1 MVKKKRQSKRVTLKD
16 KYKIEKHVKEHK
28 RKARRAARVAVR
40 DGSALRKQK
49 KNDPGIPN
57 LWPFKEKLMRQMEAQ
72 RVRQEER
79 SELLKEARKERQRG
93 ALSQA
98 AIDSAAARSA
108 AFTEGA
114 EAAAAEAEETL
125 GNISAGQKKR
135 TYLRD
140 LRSVVDQSD
149 VILQV
154 LDARDP
160 LSCRAKILEKMVL
173 EENAGKRIILVLNKI
188 DLIPRKVAVKWLEY
202 FRKEFPTIAFKASTQ
217 KQKQNL
223 GRASKDSLSA
233 TRDGDNTQGDQSCM
247 GADSLL
253 QLLKNYSRNKNLKTA
268 ITVGVVGF
276 PNVGKSSLINSL
288 KRSRVVGVSATPGF
302 TKTLQIVQ
310 LDKKVKLI
318 DSPGV
323 LFRSSEHGQQSS
335 ALALQNAI
343 DPGLIEEPEQV
354 VQVLVDRIGNEPL
367 MQVYKVARF
376 KSTKEFLMA
385 VAHKRGKLT
394 RGGIPDFKAA
404 ARQVLV
410 DWNAGVIP
418 FYSEPPVMDR
428 AAQAAASSESA
439 ASAVIVQAWSKEFD
453 LDALLAKQEADLVE
467 NVPDRHEDEF
477 IKVEAM
483 GNGEDADLMSD
494 SDDED
499 EDDDEEDEEM
509 SE

>member
-1 MVKKKRQSKRVTLKD
+1 MVKKKRLSKRVTLKD

-28 RKARRAARVAVR
+28 RKARRVARQSIK

-72 RVRQEER
+72 RIREEER
-79 SELLKEARKERQRG
+79 SELLKQARKERQRG
-93 ALSQA
+93 GLTQA
-98 AIDSAAARSA
+98 SIESAAARSA
-108 AFTEGA
+108 AFTEN
-114 EAAAAEAEETL
+114 AEETAEEEDAQL
-125 GNISAGQKKR
+125 GDVNAGQKKR

-160 LSCRAKILEKMVL
+160 LACRARILEKMVL

-188 DLIPRKVAVKWLEY
+188 DLVPRAIAVRWLAY

-217 KQKQNL
+217 KQKTNL

-302 TKTLQIVQ
+302 TKTLQVVQ

-323 LFRSSEHGQQSS
+323 LFRDSEHGQQSS
-335 ALALQNAI
+335 MLALQNAI

-354 VQVLVDRIGNEPL
+354 VQVLMDRIGSEPL

-376 KSTKEFLMA
+376 RSTKEFLMA

-418 FYSEPPVMDR
+418 FYSEPPAEDKE
-428 AAQAAASSESA
+428 AKAAASSESA
-439 ASAVIVQAWSKEFD
+439 ASALVVQGWSKEFD
-453 LDALLAKQEADLVE
+453 LDALLAKQEKDLVE

-477 IKVEAM
+477 IKVEGM
-483 GNGEDADLMSD
+483 GDGQDADIMSD
-494 SDDED
+494 ASDD
-499 EDDDEEDEEM
+499 DDDDDDEEM